1 MSYDDYKAQMTRNQ
15 ERFLEVEGSVELSGE
30 DVAYFKALPKPLNVV
45 VLAEDWCGDVVAN
58 LPVLHHL
65 AEASGK
71 LNLSIFFRD
80 QNLDIMD
87 QYLKE
92 GQFRSI
98 PVFVFFDENFHELG
112 HWIERPAKMTELTQ
126 EVRRNL
132 FATDPELSGFSPTTS
147 PSELPEE
154 VRLLLG
160 QKMTAFRAEKRNF
173 SDSEVVRE
181 IRELVKGGAQAKP
194 NVIPVNATAPTWQ
207 MSTRP
212 PTEQPV
218 KVSITYCAECGYE
231 PQTLGL
237 ASALMIEFRDDLAA
251 IEIIP
256 WHDGM
261 FDVVVD
267 GELVHSMLRDGGF
280 PENEIILNAVRNRLG
295 VVPVRLGAS
304 WRLKM
309 NQIAT
314 ATSLLRSF

>member
-1 MSYDDYKAQMTRNQ
+1 MSYDEYKAQMTRNQ
-15 ERFLEVEGSVELSGE
+15 ERFLEVESSVELSDA
-30 DVAYFKALPKPLNVV
+30 DVAFFKNLPSPLNVV

-58 LPVLHHL
+58 LPVLYRL

-71 LNLSIFFRD
+71 LNLSIFLRD
-80 QNLDIMD
+80 QNLDITD
-87 QYLKE
+87 QYLNA

-98 PVFVFFDENFHELG
+98 PVFVFFDENFREVG

-126 EVRRNL
+126 QYRREI
-132 FATDPELSGFSPTTS
+132 FATDPELSGYAPTTS

-154 VRLLLG
+154 TRLHLG
-160 QKMTAFRAEKRNF
+160 QRLTAFRAEKRHF

-181 IRELVKGGAQAKP
+181 IRELLAGKTQAKSS
-194 NVIPVNATAPTWQ
+194 VIPVTVNTPSWK
-207 MSTRP
+207 MSTQP
-212 PTEQPV
+212 PSEQPV

-231 PQTLGL
+231 PQTLEL
-237 ASALMIEFRDDLAA
+237 ASALMVAFRGDLAA

-280 PENEIILNAVRNRLG
+280 PENETVLRAVRNRLG
-295 VVPVRLGAS
+295 VLET
-304 WRLKM
+304 
-309 NQIAT
+309 N
-314 ATSLLRSF
+314 